1 MKIYN
6 YWVPEK
12 QILRAGDDAGL
23 QQWLADYEW
32 ESRSYCVCKF
42 IEQVGAR
49 YSENELIHIHD
60 DITGTSFRQ
69 PLA

>member
-1 MKIYN
+1 MKLYN

-32 ESRSYCVCKF
+32 ESRSYGVCKF

-49 YSENELIHIHD
+49 YCVNELVHIHD
-60 DITGTSFRQ
+60 DIMGTSFCQ
-69 PLA
+69 LLA